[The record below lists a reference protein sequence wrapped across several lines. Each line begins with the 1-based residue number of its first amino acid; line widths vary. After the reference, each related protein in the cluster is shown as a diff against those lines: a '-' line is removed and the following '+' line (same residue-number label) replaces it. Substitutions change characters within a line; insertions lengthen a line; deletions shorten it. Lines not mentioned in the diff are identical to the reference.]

1 MPEWLSLEN
10 VKAFAGVFAT
20 LVASIVATVITAVFA
35 RKQVAIASGQLNI
48 ANAQKDIAIAQSDI
62 ALEKLKYDLFEKRYE
77 IYKTTTNVL
86 EHILSNVD
94 FEKQNSELIRSSF
107 VKMDESRFFFDEN
120 MHAYLA
126 SIEGECQAFFDLLI
140 KRDTFRNDDES
151 WRRLATQVAEKMKK
165 LKEIHRELPAKFAN
179 ALAFKK
185 LTTPSA

>member
-1 MPEWLSLEN
+1 MSDWLSLEN
-10 VKAFAGVFAT
+10 LKAFAGPFAT
-20 LVASIVATVITAVFA
+20 LVASIVAAAITAVFA
-35 RKQVAIASGQLNI
+35 RQQVAIASGQLNI
-48 ANAQKDIAIAQSDI
+48 AKSQSEI

-77 IYKTTTNVL
+77 IYKTTKNVL
-86 EHILSNVD
+86 EHILSNFD

-140 KRDTFRNDDES
+140 KRDTFTNDGES
-151 WRRLATQVAEKMKK
+151 WRRLNTQVAEKMKK

-179 ALAFKK
+179 SLAFKK